1 MVQISWIHLWRRVQI
16 FYWKW
21 RGKLALVWVTIFS
34 WTLKRIKSVP
44 VTVLDTSVCSALLDI
59 RQKLSDIAA
68 DHQSW
73 VAVVRRR
80 WYTCSHANM
89 IKLTRLTTNFK
100 RTGKCDRNV
109 TLSSA
114 NFCAFNGLCR
124 IIHILWP
131 GTAEQTIFV
140 HITIARLTLIV
151 ENKFIFLAAQKSIV
165 WCMWAWAKLNVSL
178 NQVLVFSETFVSICQ
193 YWSWWASL
201 RARYCLLGMVEYCAG
216 LLNWDVNERTKNEEN
231 IF

>member
-1 MVQISWIHLWRRVQI
+1 MVKINWTHLWRRVQT

-21 RGKLALVWVTIFS
+21 RGKLALNWVTIFS
-34 WTLKRIKSVP
+34 WTFKRIKSVP
-44 VTVLDTSVCSALLDI
+44 VAVLDASVCSALLDI
-59 RQKLSDIAA
+59 RQKLSDTAA

-80 WYTCSHANM
+80 WYACPHANM
-89 IKLTRLTTNFK
+89 INLARLAADFK

-114 NFCAFNGLCR
+114 NFSAFNGLCR
-124 IIHILWP
+124 IVHILWP
-131 GTAEQTIFV
+131 WTAEQAMFV

-151 ENKFIFLAAQKSIV
+151 ENKFILLAAQKPIV

-178 NQVLVFSETFVSICQ
+178 NQVLVFSEAFVSICL

-201 RARYCLLGMVEYCAG
+201 RTRYCLLRMV
-216 LLNWDVNERTKNEEN
+216 K
-231 IF
+231 